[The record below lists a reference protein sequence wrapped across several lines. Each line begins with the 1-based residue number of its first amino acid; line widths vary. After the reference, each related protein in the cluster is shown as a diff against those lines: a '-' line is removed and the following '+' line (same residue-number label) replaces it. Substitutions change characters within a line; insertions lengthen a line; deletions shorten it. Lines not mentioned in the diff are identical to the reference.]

1 MSIETDKKVR
11 FLQNDMA
18 YTPLINLA
26 KEETRNGEQPEYE
39 GDVEIS

>member
-1 MSIETDKKVR
+1 MKII
-11 FLQNDMA
+11 LLAMA
-18 YTPLINLA
+18 ALINLA